1 MEQLE
6 NSLGKYLA
14 NQVDLHYLPKKGL
27 AFLCGSNLALRVASR
42 GICRVFDIDVRGEV
56 ISERCYL

>member
-27 AFLCGSNLALRVASR
+27 EFLCGSNLALRVA
-42 GICRVFDIDVRGEV
+42 
-56 ISERCYL
+56 